1 MDDMV
6 LLSRATRLDKEA
18 LTLIHQRYYDPIF
31 RYIAFRVADGCV
43 AEDLTSEVFV
53 RLIAALRDRRAPQNT
68 LKGWLYRVAGNV
80 LADYYRKYDGRQEVS
95 LDDSLPG
102 IALALTDSFDLR
114 LTLSE
119 LRSALR
125 ELTEDQQQVL
135 ALRFGQGLSVA
146 ETAHVM
152 GKGEGAVK
160 QLQARGLQALNKR
173 LSLLKGGVR

>member
-1 MDDMV
+1 M
-6 LLSRATRLDKEA
+6 
-18 LTLIHQRYYDPIF
+18 
-31 RYIAFRVADGCV
+31 
-43 AEDLTSEVFV
+43 
-53 RLIAALRDRRAPQNT
+53 
-68 LKGWLYRVAGNV
+68 
-80 LADYYRKYDGRQEVS
+80 LADYYRKYGGRQEVS

-114 LTLSE
+114 LTLPE

-125 ELTEDQQQVL
+125 ELTEEQQQVL

-146 ETAHVM
+146 ETAKVM

-173 LSLLKGGVR
+173 LSPLKGGAR